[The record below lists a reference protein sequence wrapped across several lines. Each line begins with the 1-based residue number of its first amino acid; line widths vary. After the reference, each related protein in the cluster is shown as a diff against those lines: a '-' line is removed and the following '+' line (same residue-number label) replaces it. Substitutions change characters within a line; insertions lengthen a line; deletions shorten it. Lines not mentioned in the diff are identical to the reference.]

1 MGFLN
6 NADWSFGGKTPK
18 SFTSHVIKSVPLYEC
33 GHEAVLDLSDFFVKE
48 DSICYELGVSTAV
61 LLGKLS
67 KRHKKSVKW
76 YGIDLQQSMIDQAK
90 VEIKK
95 NNINNKNLKLICD
108 DITTYDFL
116 HTDMIV
122 SYYTIQFIHPKHR
135 QQLFDKIFKALNW
148 GGALILFEKTRASD
162 ARFQDIN
169 TAIYN
174 EFKIRNGYSFDEI
187 VTKTRS
193 LKGKLEPFSTNG
205 NIEMLNRAGFKDINV
220 VFKWFCFE
228 GFLCIK

>member
-1 MGFLN
+1 MVWN
-6 NADWSFGGKTPK
+6 R
-18 SFTSHVIKSVPLYEC
+18 
-33 GHEAVLDLSDFFVKE
+33 
-48 DSICYELGVSTAV
+48 STA
-61 LLGKLS
+61 KYDRPS
-67 KRHKKSVKW
+67 
-76 YGIDLQQSMIDQAK
+76 QSRN
-90 VEIKK
+90 KK